1 MSILKKVIN
10 ILTTVMLVLFVVFV
24 ILLVG
29 VRLVGVEPHI
39 VLSGSME
46 PEIKTGSIVFVK
58 KLTPE
63 EKMNLE
69 VGQTVTYVQN
79 AGGTKITHKIYEVVG
94 PAYMK
99 NQRDELVLDANGEKI
114 PAVDGSGNPII
125 MYTTY
130 GINNGGT
137 LDGEEGV
144 GNLASSNVVGRA
156 LFSIPG
162 LGYVANF
169 VQTSHGRIICFGF
182 CIALVVLS
190 IFSGSDKDKKCKKD
204 KPEESAEATENSEA
218 TENADAADTAE
229 PADSTEST
237 DSTNS

>member
-29 VRLVGVEPHI
+29 VRLVGIEPHI

-69 VGQTVTYVQN
+69 VDQTVTYVQN
-79 AGGTKITHKIYEVVG
+79 ASGTKITHKIYEVVG
-94 PAYMK
+94 PAYMR
-99 NQRDELVLDANGEKI
+99 NQNDEFVLDADGNKI
-114 PAVDGSGNPII
+114 PAYDNSVNPII
-125 MYTTY
+125 LYTTY
-130 GINNGGT
+130 GINNGGA
-137 LDGEEGV
+137 LDGKEGV

-190 IFSGSDKDKKCKKD
+190 IFSGSDKDKKGKKD
-204 KPEESAEATENSEA
+204 KPEDSSDTMENTDATE
-218 TENADAADTAE
+218 TAE
-229 PADSTEST
+229 PADSTDST
-237 DSTNS
+237 DSTNL